1 MQLSNSAEILPR
13 VASGREQEAASENT
27 FFFAD
32 YQNFR
37 TVTLI
42 PLAQAGI
49 DARASFLSRR
59 IRWTP
64 PSFPW
69 HNRVSAWLSL
79 RVRASDY
86 GWCPNIDRFLY
97 VTQLDKRLE
106 QAYEVV
112 REHSKT
118 TQKYEKQCY
127 DRKATGGRYQPGDLV
142 WLYSPAVP
150 KRRCP
155 KFHRPWK
162 GPYQVRKFLSDVTY
176 RIQLVKSPKNSGD
189 RRCKRRVV
197 VLSIGSSL
205 AARETSLRGKRQKLL
220 SHLQTLNWLMKNP
233 QLKMCGLLCWSKPVG
248 LTTNLARKSQN
259 SYEVEKSGEE
269 GCAEMYGHLT
279 VFDWGRSPLN
289 KEGNSVADNTY
300 ALIWS

>member
-42 PLAQAGI
+42 PLALAGI
-49 DARASFLSRR
+49 DARAPFFSRR

-97 VTQLDKRLE
+97 LRKRTVKLHPPIVLYIMRTLVDRFHKIMGHRSLD
-106 QAYEVV
+106 
-112 REHSKT
+112 SKT
-118 TQKYEKQCY
+118 RHFSTAAHRASLSRHGTAKARSENVTSHITTPTGSMAYRMPITDTSAFRIRSSGHCT
-127 DRKATGGRYQPGDLV
+127 RK
-142 WLYSPAVP
+142 
-150 KRRCP
+150 
-155 KFHRPWK
+155 
-162 GPYQVRKFLSDVTY
+162 RKLSVY
-176 RIQLVKSPKNSGD
+176 
-189 RRCKRRVV
+189 
-197 VLSIGSSL
+197 
-205 AARETSLRGKRQKLL
+205 
-220 SHLQTLNWLMKNP
+220 
-233 QLKMCGLLCWSKPVG
+233 
-248 LTTNLARKSQN
+248 
-259 SYEVEKSGEE
+259 
-269 GCAEMYGHLT
+269 
-279 VFDWGRSPLN
+279 
-289 KEGNSVADNTY
+289 
-300 ALIWS
+300 